1 MLNPEYNILKWAGSS
16 LGYTH
21 NEKSIVKMRDRKCTE
36 ETRSKIS
43 IARLG
48 KSLSEETRLK
58 MALAKKGKIHK
69 DETIIKFKIAAA
81 SRAQKISVFDVVNN
95 KKIEYDS
102 IATAAKSLEIK
113 PAIILNYINRNQIK
127 PYKKRYI
134 FSKV

>member
-1 MLNPEYNILKWAGSS
+1 
-16 LGYTH
+16 
-21 NEKSIVKMRDRKCTE
+21 MRDRKCTE

-48 KSLSEETRLK
+48 NSLSEETRVK
-58 MALAKKGKIHK
+58 MALAKQGKKHK
-69 DETIIKFKIAAA
+69 NETIIKFKIAAA

-102 IATAAKSLEIK
+102 IATAAAALETK
-113 PAIILNYINRNQIK
+113 PATILNCINRNQLK

-134 FSKV
+134 FSKL